1 MPNSTDKTAHNPFD
15 NSAFA
20 ALTIGIPF
28 CVFKFLFG
36 LVLLR
41 KHNGAVGLIV
51 ITWAVLDIFYNLN
64 SAVMRLTKNRSFLET
79 CFLAQLGKLFCGC
92 VALSLGIDTFLSF
105 SIICFMLWSGW
116 ISELHQNELYFWY
129 GATTINL
136 MSLAVV
142 NILVELRKLET
153 QDSESSSE

>member
-1 MPNSTDKTAHNPFD
+1 MSNKPEKKSPNPFD

-64 SAVMRLTKNRSFLET
+64 SAIMRLTKNRSFLET
-79 CFLAQLGKLFCGC
+79 CFLAQIGKLFSQRTS
-92 VALSLGIDTFLSF
+92 LFLGIDTFLSF

-116 ISELHQNELYFWY
+116 ITDLRHYESYMWY
-129 GATTINL
+129 GATTVNL

-142 NILVELRKLET
+142 NILVELGKADT
-153 QDSESSSE
+153 HKNNG